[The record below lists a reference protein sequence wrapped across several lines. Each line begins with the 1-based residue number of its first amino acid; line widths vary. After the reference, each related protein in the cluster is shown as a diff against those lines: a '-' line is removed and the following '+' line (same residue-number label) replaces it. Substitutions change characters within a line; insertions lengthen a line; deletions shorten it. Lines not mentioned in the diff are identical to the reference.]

1 MSLEN
6 FNQLKAKFTEQ
17 EKHVIAIQSELTKNG
32 NILQALK
39 NELDEMIQRQK
50 NKLAETG
57 ELSAD
62 EYVELKQKDAGYKAR
77 IEYYQALNT
86 ELEEKLYQA
95 KDALYLMREKLK
107 QDRGEYLYQQAN
119 AMLETLFNDKQ
130 AELAQIY
137 GYLAQSKRIEPSYL
151 IGETQQKAVMRYLF
165 EQFEKRIN
173 TESKLDEILT
183 LSSPV
188 LADFCPKSP
197 TQKHLESFNQN
208 PKGFAALFQNLQ

>member
-1 MSLEN
+1 MNLEN
-6 FNQLKAKFTEQ
+6 FSQLKAKFTEQ

-95 KDALYLMREKLK
+95 KEALYLMREKLK

-119 AMLETLFNDKQ
+119 AMLETLFNEKQ

-137 GYLAQSKRIEPSYL
+137 GYLAQSKRIEPSDMM
-151 IGETQQKAVMRYLF
+151 GETQQKAVMRYLF

-173 TESKLDEILT
+173 TESKLDETLT

-188 LADFCPKSP
+188 LADFSPKSP

>member
-1 MSLEN
+1 MNLEHLS
-6 FNQLKAKFTEQ
+6 QLKAKFTEQ
-17 EKHVIAIQSELTKNG
+17 EKQVIAIQSELTKNG

-95 KDALYLMREKLK
+95 KEALYLMREKLK
-107 QDRGEYLYQQAN
+107 QDRGEYLYHQAN
-119 AMLETLFNDKQ
+119 AMLETLFNEKQ

-137 GYLAQSKRIEPSYL
+137 GYLAQSKRIEPSDMM
-151 IGETQQKAVMRYLF
+151 GETQQKAVMRYLF

-173 TESKLDEILT
+173 TESKLDETLT

-188 LADFCPKSP
+188 LADFSPKSP

>member
-1 MSLEN
+1 MNLEHLS
-6 FNQLKAKFTEQ
+6 QLKAKFTEQ

-95 KDALYLMREKLK
+95 KEALYLMREKLK
-107 QDRGEYLYQQAN
+107 QDRGEYLYHQAN
-119 AMLETLFNDKQ
+119 AMLETLFNEKQ

-137 GYLAQSKRIEPSYL
+137 GYLAQSKRIEPSDMM
-151 IGETQQKAVMRYLF
+151 GETQQKAVMRYLF

-173 TESKLDEILT
+173 TESKLDETLT

-188 LADFCPKSP
+188 LADFSPKSP